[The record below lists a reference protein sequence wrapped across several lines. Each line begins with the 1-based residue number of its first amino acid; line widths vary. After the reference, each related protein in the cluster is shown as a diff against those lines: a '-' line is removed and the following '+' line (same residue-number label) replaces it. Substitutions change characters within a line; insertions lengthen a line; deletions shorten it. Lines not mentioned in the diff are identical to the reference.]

1 MSKQEIIEKLKEL
14 LEQPA
19 LSVQKEVKQLEK
31 EYKKTWTEEFEKAKQ
46 TFIDE
51 GGKAKDFVYTETK
64 EDEQFKE
71 LIKRFEKKKKEEEKK
86 LETLQESNKRKKE
99 ELIGQLEVLAEADIK
114 DITPIVKKLRKIQN
128 KWKEIKELKKSD
140 YNELQRKYNLLL
152 DKINE
157 NIKAFNKLQEY
168 NYEKN
173 TELKEELL
181 RKMEALL
188 QLDDYRKIEELFK
201 IYKKEWKQIGDVLSE
216 KYAEIKSRFD
226 AINQKINEKLD
237 AFYATLEE
245 EKKKNLNRKNELLK
259 ELEAITEKLKNNENI
274 LWKEINEKVQ
284 SIQQEWLKIRHI
296 PANLVKEVQEKYNV
310 LLGIYYDA
318 KRKHQEYIQ
327 KKQEEIKQLKEKL
340 LNEVQQLIESKDIDV
355 ATQRVI
361 QIQQEWKKF
370 YLRNKEENQQLNQK
384 FKETCDAFFEKKKD
398 IEKERIQQ
406 EKDNLVKK
414 LELINRL
421 KHTEFDKNNPEEA
434 LQKIQEFIKEFN
446 SIGHVPI
453 EEKDKV
459 YDEFFGKINQ
469 LYADLQLSE
478 EKRQSILYKSKLQ
491 QLVQSSTNPIEA
503 LSKEE
508 KFIKRKISDLEN
520 ELIQID
526 NNLAF
531 FKNATSDNP
540 LLKEAFEKK
549 EKVNRL
555 IEEWKLKLNIVRGM
569 LSEYKKVQ
577 QQNPAS

>member
-31 EYKKTWTEEFEKAKQ
+31 EYKKIWTEEFEKAKQ

-71 LIKRFEKKKKEEEKK
+71 LIERFEKKKKEEEKK
-86 LETLQESNKRKKE
+86 LEALQESNKRKKE

-114 DITPIVKKLRKIQN
+114 DITPIVKKLREIQN
-128 KWKEIKELKKSD
+128 QWKEIKELKKSD
-140 YNELQRKYNLLL
+140 YTELQRKYNLLL

-157 NIKAFNKLQEY
+157 NIKAFDKLQEY

-181 RKMEALL
+181 QKMEALL
-188 QLDDYRKIEELFK
+188 QLDDYKKIEELFK
-201 IYKKEWKQIGDVLSE
+201 TYKKEWKQIGNVLSE

-237 AFYATLEE
+237 AFYTTLEE

-274 LWKEINEKVQ
+274 LWKEINEKAQ
-284 SIQQEWLKIRHI
+284 SIQQEWLKIGHI
-296 PANLVKEVQEKYNV
+296 PADLVKEVQEKYND
-310 LLGIYYDA
+310 LLDIYYDA

-340 LNEVQQLIESKDIDV
+340 LNEVQQLIESKDIDA

-370 YLRNKEENQQLNQK
+370 YLRNKEENDQLNQK
-384 FKETCDAFFEKKKD
+384 FKETSDAFFEKKKN

-469 LYADLQLSE
+469 LYAELQLSE

-520 ELIQID
+520 ELTQID

-531 FKNATSDNP
+531 FKNAKSDNP

-549 EKVNRL
+549 EKVNHL

-577 QQNPAS
+577 QQNPTS